1 MNYSIEFKFLKSN
14 LWTKPKLLFFLKVK
28 KFVYD
33 DIEEYDDYF
42 KVNITENIIYLGMD

>member
-1 MNYSIEFKFLKSN
+1 MNYSIEFKFLKSK

-28 KFVYD
+28 IFVYD
-33 DIEEYDDYF
+33 VIEEYDDYF